1 METYNRLYDNF
12 PVWFGWKGMT
22 GLEPM
27 GETEM
32 GWGVGWRGE
41 KGRGTMYHA
50 PGFYSE
56 RLKRFSM

>member
-32 GWGVGWRGE
+32 GWGRVGGE
-41 KGRGTMYHA
+41 KKGVVHRTT
-50 PGFYSE
+50 PRDFIP
-56 RLKRFSM
+56 KD

>member
-1 METYNRLYDNF
+1 
-12 PVWFGWKGMT
+12 MT

-32 GWGVGWRGE
+32 GLEAGWRGE